1 MLAVGPFCYVLLG
14 FAVLPPI
21 MVYVLLSLVPV
32 CLLYNPLYSPP
43 PAPRLIQELNR
54 HSEVAVNFGKVL
66 RCAMPCRG
74 GTPLTRRDRQSFH
87 IGSY

>member
-43 PAPRLIQELNR
+43 RPLALSKNGIGILKWRSILEKC
-54 HSEVAVNFGKVL
+54 SGV
-66 RCAMPCRG
+66 RCHAGVVHPSHDG
-74 GTPLTRRDRQSFH
+74 
-87 IGSY
+87 IGNPSI